1 MAATGLVIDPRKIA
15 SVRFGRHQIGR
26 FRFLLLSLMMIIG
39 LRPLLDEWIGTHIWA
54 DVLTDIFF
62 AFALMSGLHAVSG
75 QPRQLRFAL
84 LLAAA
89 IILLGLLHYTLEV
102 QLLFRLQQGLSGVFL
117 VQMLFMIWIHI
128 EKENEVTLDLIM
140 ASACAYI
147 LIGMVWAYFY
157 HFVEVF
163 HPHSFTLPWTPGDD
177 LWDFYYYSFVTLTT
191 VGYGNILA
199 ITKSARVLS
208 ILEAITGQLYL
219 AIMISRLVGLHASK
233 SGIGKGK

>member
-1 MAATGLVIDPRKIA
+1 MSKLT

-26 FRFLLLSLMMIIG
+26 FRSLLLSLMMIIG
-39 LRPLLDEWIGTHIWA
+39 LRPLLDEWISTHIWA

-62 AFALMSGLHAVSG
+62 AFALMSGLHAIRG

-84 LLAAA
+84 LLATA
-89 IILLGLLHYTLEV
+89 IILLGLLHYTLQV
-102 QLLFRLQQGLSGVFL
+102 QLFFRLQQGLAGVFL

-128 EKENEVTLDLIM
+128 EQENEVTLDLIM

-191 VGYGNILA
+191 VGYGDILA
-199 ITKSARVLS
+199 LTKPARALS
-208 ILEAITGQLYL
+208 ILEALTGQLYL
-219 AIMISRLVGLHASK
+219 AIMISRLVGLHASQ

>member
-1 MAATGLVIDPRKIA
+1 MRKIS
-15 SVRFGRHQIGR
+15 SVRIGRHQLGR
-26 FRFLLLSLMMIIG
+26 FRFLLLSLMMMIG
-39 LRPLLDEWIGTHIWA
+39 LRPLLDEWISSSILA

-84 LLAAA
+84 LLVSA
-89 IILLGLLHYTLEV
+89 IILLGLLHYMLQV
-102 QLLFRLQQGLSGVFL
+102 QVLFRFQQGLGGVFL
-117 VQMLFMIWIHI
+117 IQMLVMILIHI
-128 EKENEVTLDLIM
+128 EKENEVTKDLIM

-147 LIGMVWAYFY
+147 LIGMVWAHFY

-163 HPHSFTLPWTPGDD
+163 HPKSFTLPWTPGDD

-191 VGYGNILA
+191 VGYGDILA
-199 ITKSARVLS
+199 LTKPARALS
-208 ILEAITGQLYL
+208 ILEALTGQLYL
-219 AIMISRLVGLHASK
+219 AIMISRLVGLHASQ